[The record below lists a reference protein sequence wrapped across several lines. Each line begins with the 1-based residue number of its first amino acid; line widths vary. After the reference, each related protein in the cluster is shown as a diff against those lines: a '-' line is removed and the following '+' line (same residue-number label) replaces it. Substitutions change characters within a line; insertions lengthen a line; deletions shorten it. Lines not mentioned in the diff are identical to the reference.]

1 MKISKYRGI
10 LAMLC
15 LAMFLCS
22 CKAEERQTTVL
33 ETFSPLA
40 PNQFFETER
49 LSAKKLKPWDLA
61 IYIKSNDGQQRQL
74 LATLEGFTG
83 KLFQSEDGKKLL
95 LSVKVGDSI
104 DDYKVDF
111 LYIDGSAGT
120 LERLFPAISTFQ
132 FTADDTGTAV
142 IAEGKLVDGIF
153 TNSND
158 YNGIITLYDTG
169 KGKAVQEI
177 DLEITEMYTDMAIG
191 EMDYDAAENK
201 FIILMGEMMDIY
213 LEREL
218 YLSEDR
224 SKIVRMEKI
233 DYEKPI
239 SKPPRNLEKKFSPLQ
254 EGQSLVYDFDDRT
267 GSLLVSVNGN
277 GKKTPLYKANNVE
290 CVQATASG
298 DRVFFL
304 HREDDSKRIW
314 KIDGEKGEILRL
326 DITTDLFSLD
336 TKFGE
341 FILCTIPDRSVPM
354 VKLYHM
360 DDIVMDYTFTP
371 SSADDKVVGIEYK
384 DSPDRFIVSL
394 GQGDRVTSTEEII
407 LK

>member
-1 MKISKYRGI
+1 MKTSKCRGI

-15 LAMFLCS
+15 LVMILCN
-22 CKAEERQTTVL
+22 CKAEKRQTTVL

-40 PNQFFETER
+40 QNQFFETEK
-49 LSAKKLKPWDLA
+49 LSAKKPWDLA
-61 IYIKSNDGQQRQL
+61 IYIKSNNGQDRQL
-74 LATLEGFTG
+74 LTTLKGFTG
-83 KLFQSEDGKKLL
+83 KLFQSDDGKKLL
-95 LSVKVGDSI
+95 LSVKVEEPI
-104 DDYKVDF
+104 DDCEVDF

-120 LERLFPAISTFQ
+120 LERLFPAMTTFQ

-169 KGKAVQEI
+169 KGKVVQEI
-177 DLEITEMYTDMAIG
+177 DLEIPETYIYMAIG
-191 EMDYDAAENK
+191 EMNYDAAENK

-213 LEREL
+213 MEREL

-239 SKPPRNLEKKFSPLQ
+239 PKPPRNLEKKFSPLQ
-254 EGQSLVYDFDDRT
+254 EGQSLISDFNDRA

-277 GKKTPLYKANNVE
+277 GKTIPLYKANNVE
-290 CVQATASG
+290 SVQATASG

-304 HREDDSKRIW
+304 HREDGTKRIW
-314 KIDGEKGEILRL
+314 KIDGERGEILWL
-326 DITTDLFSLD
+326 DITTDLFSVD
-336 TKFGE
+336 TKFGA
-341 FILCTIPDRSVPM
+341 FILCTIPDSSVPM
-354 VKLYHM
+354 VKLYHTE
-360 DDIVMDYTFTP
+360 DFVMDYTFTP
-371 SSADDKVVGIEYK
+371 SSAGDKVVGIEYK
-384 DSPDRFIVSL
+384 DSPARFIVSL

>member
-1 MKISKYRGI
+1 M
-10 LAMLC
+10 
-15 LAMFLCS
+15 
-22 CKAEERQTTVL
+22 
-33 ETFSPLA
+33 
-40 PNQFFETER
+40 
-49 LSAKKLKPWDLA
+49 SAKKLKPWDLA

-74 LATLEGFTG
+74 LTTLEGFTG

-120 LERLFPAISTFQ
+120 LERLFPAILTFQ

-142 IAEGKLVDGIF
+142 IAGGKLVDGIF

-158 YNGIITLYDTG
+158 YNGIITLYDTK
-169 KGKAVQEI
+169 KGKATQEI
-177 DLEITEMYTDMAIG
+177 DLEIPETDIYLG
-191 EMDYDAAENK
+191 ISKINYDAAENK
-201 FIILMGEMMDIY
+201 FIILVGEMMDVY

-233 DYEKPI
+233 DYEQPI
-239 SKPPRNLEKKFSPLQ
+239 HRDPNLEEKFTPLQ
-254 EGQSLVYDFDDRT
+254 EGQSLTFDFNDRT
-267 GSLLVSVNGN
+267 GRLLVSVNGN
-277 GKKTPLYKANNVE
+277 GEKTPLYEANNVE
-290 CVQATASG
+290 SVQATVNG
-298 DRVFFL
+298 DMVFFF

-314 KIDGEKGEILRL
+314 KIDGERGEILRL
-326 DITTDLFSLD
+326 DITTDLFSVD
-336 TKFGE
+336 TKHGQY
-341 FILCTIPDRSVPM
+341 ILCTIPDTAVPS
-354 VKLYHM
+354 VKLYHTETF
-360 DDIVMDYTFTP
+360 VMDYTFTP
-371 SSADDKVVGIEYK
+371 SSSDDKVIGIEYK
-384 DSPDRFIVSL
+384 DSPGRFIVSL

>member
-1 MKISKYRGI
+1 MKTLKCRGI

-15 LAMFLCS
+15 LAMILFS
-22 CKAEERQTTVL
+22 CKTEERQTTVL

-40 PNQFFETER
+40 PNQCFETEK

-83 KLFQSEDGKKLL
+83 KLFQSDDGKKLL

-104 DDYKVDF
+104 DGYKVEF

-120 LERLFPAISTFQ
+120 LERLFPAMTTFQ

-158 YNGIITLYDTG
+158 FNGIITLYDTG

-177 DLEITEMYTDMAIG
+177 DLEIPETYTYMAIG
-191 EMDYDAAENK
+191 EMNYDAAENK

-213 LEREL
+213 MEREL

-239 SKPPRNLEKKFSPLQ
+239 PKPPRNLEKKFSPLQ
-254 EGQSLVYDFDDRT
+254 EGQSLISDFNDRA

-277 GKKTPLYKANNVE
+277 GKTIPLYKANNVE
-290 CVQATASG
+290 SVQATASG

-304 HREDDSKRIW
+304 HREDGTKRIW
-314 KIDGEKGEILRL
+314 KIDGERGEILWL
-326 DITTDLFSLD
+326 DITTDLFSVD
-336 TKFGE
+336 TKFGA
-341 FILCTIPDRSVPM
+341 FILCTIPDSSVPM
-354 VKLYHM
+354 VKLYHTE
-360 DDIVMDYTFTP
+360 DFVMDYTFTP
-371 SSADDKVVGIEYK
+371 SSAGDKVVGIEYK
-384 DSPDRFIVSL
+384 DSPARFIVSL

>member
-1 MKISKYRGI
+1 MKTSKCRGS

-15 LAMFLCS
+15 LVMILCN
-22 CKAEERQTTVL
+22 CKAEKRQTTVL

-40 PNQFFETER
+40 QNQFFETEK
-49 LSAKKLKPWDLA
+49 LSAKKPWDLA
-61 IYIKSNDGQQRQL
+61 IYIKSNNGQDRQL
-74 LATLEGFTG
+74 LTTLEGFTG
-83 KLFQSEDGKKLL
+83 KLFQSDDGKKLL
-95 LSVKVGDSI
+95 LSVKVEEPI
-104 DDYKVDF
+104 DDCEVDF

-120 LERLFPAISTFQ
+120 LERLFPAMTTFQ

-169 KGKAVQEI
+169 KGKGVQEI
-177 DLEITEMYTDMAIG
+177 DLEIPETYIYMAIG
-191 EMDYDAAENK
+191 EMNYDAAENK

-239 SKPPRNLEKKFSPLQ
+239 PKPPRNLEKKFSPLQ
-254 EGQSLVYDFDDRT
+254 EGQSFISDFNDRT
-267 GSLLVSVNGN
+267 GSLLVSVNG
-277 GKKTPLYKANNVE
+277 GTIPLYKANNVE
-290 CVQATASG
+290 SVQATASG

-304 HREDDSKRIW
+304 HREDGTKRIW
-314 KIDGEKGEILRL
+314 KIDGERGEILWL
-326 DITTDLFSLD
+326 DITTDLFSVD
-336 TKFGE
+336 TKFGA
-341 FILCTIPDRSVPM
+341 FILCTIPDSSVPM
-354 VKLYHM
+354 VKLYHTE
-360 DDIVMDYTFTP
+360 DFVMDYTFTP
-371 SSADDKVVGIEYK
+371 SSAGDKVVGIEYK
-384 DSPDRFIVSL
+384 DSPARFIVSL